1 VPSAAAAARE
11 LLRAHPVFDAH
22 VDSLQRMLDLG
33 HDLGERGALAD
44 GQLDLVR
51 GRAGGLGAVVLV
63 CWVDPAYLDPARP
76 ADDRARARAAAL
88 LATAHELARRH
99 PGRIRLV
106 RNGAELAAARR
117 DGVIAGIPG
126 IEGGHAIEESLDTLA
141 WFHGRGLRVLT
152 LVWNNHLTWI
162 RSCQDGAGP
171 EVPAGLSGFGRDVVR
186 TMNELGMLVDLSH
199 ASVQAFHDALE
210 VSTQP
215 VIASHSG
222 CAALHAH
229 PRNLTDEQ
237 LRALRGAGGVVGIV
251 FCTPFL
257 DAGARAA
264 EQALRDGAQY
274 QGLTGSNETALF
286 LAQAAYLQRHAPPL
300 PLERVVDH
308 VVHAVD
314 VAGIEHVG
322 IGSDYDGIT
331 RTPEGLEDASCYGNL
346 VEALLARGFDE
357 AELELLLGANMRRI
371 FRAVTG
377 PGTRAHGRAL
387 TALA

>member
-22 VDSLQRMLDLG
+22 VDSLLRMLDLG

-63 CWVDPAYLDPARP
+63 CWVDPAYLDPTRP

-162 RSCQDGAGP
+162 RSCQSGAGAN
-171 EVPAGLSGFGRDVVR
+171 VPAGLSDFGRDVVR
-186 TMNELGMLVDLSH
+186 AMNALGMLVDLSH
-199 ASVQAFHDALE
+199 AGERSFHDALAASE
-210 VSTQP
+210 RP

-222 CAALHAH
+222 CRALHDH
-229 PRNLTDEQ
+229 PRNLSDDQ
-237 LRALRGAGGVVGIV
+237 LRALAANGGAVGVVFHPGFLGADGQAEEARVRATPGYRALERDHVAAGGR
-251 FCTPFL
+251 PE
-257 DAGARAA
+257 D
-264 EQALRDGAQY
+264 
-274 QGLTGSNETALF
+274 TALF
-286 LAQAAYLQRHAPPL
+286 LAQARYLRAHAAPFPA
-300 PLERVVDH
+300 ERLVEHVLYAIEVAGVDH
-308 VVHAVD
+308 VGV
-314 VAGIEHVG
+314 
-322 IGSDYDGIT
+322 GSDFDGIQ
-331 RTPEGLEDASCYGNL
+331 RAPEGLADAGCYGR
-346 VEALLARGFDE
+346 LA
-357 AELELLLGANMRRI
+357 ELLLERGLDAGDVGKVLGGNMERV
-371 FRAVTG
+371 FARATG
-377 PGTRAHGRAL
+377 D
-387 TALA
+387 